1 VNSAF
6 EKLVGHFE
14 DRDLRFAAQEERQ
27 TVTADFRGEVGTF
40 RVLARVDDTEGLFQV
55 FGYMPVRIP
64 EGARP
69 VIAEAITRANFGLKI
84 GKFEMDM
91 DDGEVLFQAAQ
102 VFLGAGRNRGGGG
115 REGASLTDDAL
126 DGGSTESVDHSPE
139 NLGDDSHDHE
149 VDGLND
155 VVIGRLIATSLAML
169 DKYVPAFLSI
179 VYGNELARDAI
190 RRVESG
196 VDPRE

>member
-1 VNSAF
+1 MNSAY

-14 DRDLRFAAQEERQ
+14 ERELRYAAQEERQ

-40 RVLARVDDTEGLFQV
+40 RVLARVDETEGLFQV
-55 FGYMPVRIP
+55 FGYLPVRIP

-69 VIAEAITRANFGLKI
+69 AVAEAITRANFGLKI

-102 VFLGAGRNRGGGG
+102 VFVGHGSSHP
-115 REGASLTDDAL
+115 ASHLSSHPSGHDSEELAE
-126 DGGSTESVDHSPE
+126 ESSS
-139 NLGDDSHDHE
+139 DDSSDNSSDNTSE
-149 VDGLND
+149 GLND

-169 DKYVPAFLSI
+169 DKYAPAFLSV
-179 VYGNELARDAI
+179 VYGNEPARDAI

-196 VDPRE
+196 MEPH

>member
-1 VNSAF
+1 MNSAY

-14 DRDLRFAAQEERQ
+14 DRELRYAAQEERQ

-40 RVLARVDDTEGLFQV
+40 RVLARVDEAEGLFQV
-55 FGYMPVRIP
+55 FGYLPVRIP

-69 VIAEAITRANFGLKI
+69 AVAEAITRANFGLKI
-84 GKFEMDM
+84 DKFEMDM

-102 VFLGAGRNRGGGG
+102 VFVGHGSSHPASHPAGHDS
-115 REGASLTDDAL
+115 EELAE
-126 DGGSTESVDHSPE
+126 ESSS
-139 NLGDDSHDHE
+139 DDSIDNSSDNTSE
-149 VDGLND
+149 GLND

-169 DKYVPAFLSI
+169 DKYAPAFLSV
-179 VYGNELARDAI
+179 VYGNEPARDAI

-196 VDPRE
+196 MEPH

>member
-1 VNSAF
+1 MNSAF

-40 RVLARVDDTEGLFQV
+40 RVLARVDDAEGLFQV

-69 VIAEAITRANFGLKI
+69 AIAEAITRANFGLKI

-126 DGGSTESVDHSPE
+126 DGGSTDSVDDSADH
-139 NLGDDSHDHE
+139 SHDHE